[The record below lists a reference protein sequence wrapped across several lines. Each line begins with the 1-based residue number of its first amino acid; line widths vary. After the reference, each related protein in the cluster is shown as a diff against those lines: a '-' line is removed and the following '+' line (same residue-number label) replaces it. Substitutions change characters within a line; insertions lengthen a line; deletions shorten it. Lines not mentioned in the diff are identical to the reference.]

1 MNHVT
6 QEQLVDHYYGE
17 PQGPLDIDRHL
28 AECDQCRTQYQTLK
42 RVLNSVEGYPVP
54 EPAANYESRLWKK
67 LAPEVSP
74 RSASSHSMWWISAG
88 AIAAMVLVAFFAGR
102 ASRTP
107 RSGVQINAAVLDKT
121 VGTKGG
127 KNQSLPV
134 LVIAVGDHLERL
146 EAVLTELENA
156 DPHHSGVDISY
167 EQRSAEDLLDSNRL
181 FRQTAAADGDVVTAS
196 VLEDFENVLLEITHQ
211 PAHVSPQ
218 QLEDLRRDI
227 KDRGV
232 LFKAKVLGSRMR
244 GEETKL

>member
-17 PQGPLDIDRHL
+17 PQASLDVELHL
-28 AECDQCRTQYQTLK
+28 AECEACRARFQSLK

-67 LAPEVSP
+67 IAPEVSP
-74 RSASSHSMWWISAG
+74 RSRADQSRWLVSTFVATA
-88 AIAAMVLVAFFAGR
+88 AIAAMLAVAFLAGR
-102 ASRTP
+102 ASRTSVP
-107 RSGVQINAAVLDKT
+107 
-121 VGTKGG
+121 GG
-127 KNQSLPV
+127 KVTAAFEKSDKGQSVPV

-156 DPHHSGVDISY
+156 DAHRANLDISY

-181 FRQTAAADGDVVTAS
+181 FRQTAAAQGDALTAS

-211 PAHVSPQ
+211 PAHVSAQ

>member
-17 PQGPLDIDRHL
+17 PQATLDVELHL
-28 AECDQCRTQYQTLK
+28 AECEACRAQFQTLK

-54 EPAANYESRLWKK
+54 EPAASYESRLWKK

-74 RSASSHSMWWISAG
+74 QSKRGSEQDGGFPHGSRRVRSRRCWWWRFSPDEPRERRCRG
-88 AIAAMVLVAFFAGR
+88 RESRAARWTR
-102 ASRTP
+102 AR
-107 RSGVQINAAVLDKT
+107 GV
-121 VGTKGG
+121 
-127 KNQSLPV
+127 PV

-156 DPHHSGVDISY
+156 DVHRADLDISY

-181 FRQTAAADGDVVTAS
+181 FRQTAAAQGDVVTAS

-211 PAHVSPQ
+211 PAHVSAQ
-218 QLEDLRRDI
+218 QMEDLRRDI

>member
-1 MNHVT
+1 MNHLT

-17 PQGPLDIDRHL
+17 PQGSLDLDQHL
-28 AECDQCRTQYQTLK
+28 EACEQCRTQYQTLK
-42 RVLNSVEGYPVP
+42 RVLNSVDGYPVP
-54 EPAANYESRLWKK
+54 EPAASYEARLWKK

-74 RSASSHSMWWISAG
+74 GSTSSSSKWWISAA
-88 AIAAMVLVAFFAGR
+88 AIAAMVVVAFFAGR
-102 ASRTP
+102 ASRIP
-107 RSGVQINAAVLDKT
+107 RPGQAITSAMVR
-121 VGTKGG
+121 
-127 KNQSLPV
+127 NQSLPV

-156 DPHHSGVDISY
+156 DAHKDLDISY

-181 FRQTAAADGDVVTAS
+181 FRQTASAEGDVVTAS

-211 PAHVSPQ
+211 PERISPQ

>member
-17 PQGPLDIDRHL
+17 PQGLLDVDLHL
-28 AECDQCRTQYQTLK
+28 AECEPCRAQYQTLK

-54 EPAANYESRLWKK
+54 EPAANYEARLWKTI
-67 LAPEVSP
+67 APEVSP
-74 RSASSHSMWWISAG
+74 RSGWGSGQAKWWISTA
-88 AIAAMVLVAFFAGR
+88 AIAAMLVVAFVAGR

-107 RSGVQINAAVLDKT
+107 VPRINAAFEKLDKGQD
-121 VGTKGG
+121 V
-127 KNQSLPV
+127 PV

-156 DPHHSGVDISY
+156 DPHRAGLDISY

-181 FRQTAAADGDVVTAS
+181 YRQTAAAQGDVVTAS
-196 VLEDFENVLLEITHQ
+196 VLEDFENVLLDITHQ

-227 KDRGV
+227 EDRGV
-232 LFKAKVLGSRMR
+232 LFKAKVLGSRLR

>member
-17 PQGPLDIDRHL
+17 PLGSLDVDRHL
-28 AECDQCRTQYQTLK
+28 ADCDQCRTQYQTLK

-54 EPAANYESRLWKK
+54 EPAANYEARLWRK

-74 RSASSHSMWWISAG
+74 RAASSHPRWWIGAA
-88 AIAAMVLVAFFAGR
+88 AIAAMVVVAFLAGR
-102 ASRTP
+102 VSRTQRP
-107 RSGVQINAAVLDKT
+107 GVQISAAVEQKA
-121 VGTKGG
+121 G
-127 KNQSLPV
+127 KNQGLPV

-156 DPHHSGVDISY
+156 DPHQSGVDISY

-196 VLEDFENVLLEITHQ
+196 VLEDFENVLLEITHS
-211 PAHVSPQ
+211 PARVSPQ

>member
-1 MNHVT
+1 
-6 QEQLVDHYYGE
+6 
-17 PQGPLDIDRHL
+17 
-28 AECDQCRTQYQTLK
+28 
-42 RVLNSVEGYPVP
+42 
-54 EPAANYESRLWKK
+54 
-67 LAPEVSP
+67 
-74 RSASSHSMWWISAG
+74 
-88 AIAAMVLVAFFAGR
+88 MVVVAFFAGR
-102 ASRTP
+102 ASRTQRP
-107 RSGVQINAAVLDKT
+107 A
-121 VGTKGG
+121 VGTSIAVA

-156 DPHHSGVDISY
+156 DPHQAGVDISY

>member
-1 MNHVT
+1 M
-6 QEQLVDHYYGE
+6 LV
-17 PQGPLDIDRHL
+17 
-28 AECDQCRTQYQTLK
+28 
-42 RVLNSVEGYPVP
+42 
-54 EPAANYESRLWKK
+54 
-67 LAPEVSP
+67 
-74 RSASSHSMWWISAG
+74 
-88 AIAAMVLVAFFAGR
+88 VAFFAGR

-107 RSGVQINAAVLDKT
+107 APGVKITTVLSKGANDKGQG
-121 VGTKGG
+121 V
-127 KNQSLPV
+127 PV

-156 DPHHSGVDISY
+156 DVHRAGLDISY

-181 FRQTAAADGDVVTAS
+181 FRQTAAAQGDVVTAS

-211 PAHVSPQ
+211 PAHVSAQ
-218 QLEDLRRDI
+218 QMEDLRRDI

>member
-17 PQGPLDIDRHL
+17 PEATLEVELHL
-28 AECDQCRTQYQTLK
+28 ANCEECRAQYQALK
-42 RVLNSVEGYPVP
+42 RVLNSVDGYPVP
-54 EPAANYESRLWKK
+54 EPAADYEAHLWRK

-74 RSASSHSMWWISAG
+74 VSSRSERTKWWVTGA
-88 AIAAMVLVAFFAGR
+88 AIAAMLVVAFLAGR
-102 ASRTP
+102 ASRMQTP
-107 RSGVQINAAVLDKT
+107 GGKPVVAVD
-121 VGTKGG
+121 KGG
-127 KNQSLPV
+127 VPV

-156 DPHHSGVDISY
+156 DAHRADLDISY

-181 FRQTAAADGDVVTAS
+181 FRQTAAAQGDVVTAT

-211 PAHVSPQ
+211 PSHISEQ
-218 QLEDLRRDI
+218 QLDDLRKDI

-232 LFKAKVLGSRMR
+232 LFKAKVLSGRMR

>member
-1 MNHVT
+1 MNHLT

-17 PQGPLDIDRHL
+17 QQGSLDVDQHL
-28 AECDQCRTQYQTLK
+28 EGCEQCRTQYQALK
-42 RVLNSVEGYPVP
+42 RVLNSVDGYPVP
-54 EPAANYESRLWKK
+54 EPAASYEARLWKK
-67 LAPEVSP
+67 LAPDVSP
-74 RSASSHSMWWISAG
+74 GSASAHSKWWISAG
-88 AIAAMVLVAFFAGR
+88 AIAAMVMVAFFAGR
-102 ASRTP
+102 ASRAQRPGQAIT
-107 RSGVQINAAVLDKT
+107 SSALA
-121 VGTKGG
+121 

-146 EAVLTELENA
+146 EAVLTELENTDA
-156 DPHHSGVDISY
+156 HKDLDISY

-181 FRQTAAADGDVVTAS
+181 FRQTAAAEGDAVTAS

-211 PAHVSPQ
+211 PARISPQ

>member
-1 MNHVT
+1 MNHLT

-17 PQGPLDIDRHL
+17 PQGSLDVDWHL
-28 AECDQCRTQYQTLK
+28 EGCEQCRNQYQTLK
-42 RVLNSVEGYPVP
+42 RVLNSVDGYPVP
-54 EPAANYESRLWKK
+54 EPAASYEARLWKK

-74 RSASSHSMWWISAG
+74 GSTSSNSRWWISAA
-88 AIAAMVLVAFFAGR
+88 AIAAMVVVAFFAGR
-102 ASRTP
+102 ASRIPRPGQGITP
-107 RSGVQINAAVLDKT
+107 AMV
-121 VGTKGG
+121 

-156 DPHHSGVDISY
+156 DAHRDLDISY

-181 FRQTAAADGDVVTAS
+181 FRQTATAEGDVVTAS

-211 PAHVSPQ
+211 PARISPQ

>member
-1 MNHVT
+1 MNHMT

-17 PQGPLDIDRHL
+17 PQGSLDVDRHL

-54 EPAANYESRLWKK
+54 EPAANYEARLWKK
-67 LAPEVSP
+67 IAPEVSP
-74 RSASSHSMWWISAG
+74 RAASSYSRWWISAA
-88 AIAAMVLVAFFAGR
+88 AIAAMVVVAFFAGR
-102 ASRTP
+102 ASRTQRP
-107 RSGVQINAAVLDKT
+107 A
-121 VGTKGG
+121 VGTSIAVA

-156 DPHHSGVDISY
+156 DSHQADVDISY

-232 LFKAKVLGSRMR
+232 LFKARVLGSRMR

>member
-1 MNHVT
+1 
-6 QEQLVDHYYGE
+6 
-17 PQGPLDIDRHL
+17 
-28 AECDQCRTQYQTLK
+28 
-42 RVLNSVEGYPVP
+42 
-54 EPAANYESRLWKK
+54 
-67 LAPEVSP
+67 
-74 RSASSHSMWWISAG
+74 
-88 AIAAMVLVAFFAGR
+88 
-102 ASRTP
+102 
-107 RSGVQINAAVLDKT
+107 
-121 VGTKGG
+121 
-127 KNQSLPV
+127 V

-156 DPHHSGVDISY
+156 DPHHDGVDISY

>member
-1 MNHVT
+1 MNHVS

-17 PQGPLDIDRHL
+17 PQVALEVERHL
-28 AECDQCRTQYQTLK
+28 GECEECRAQFQTLK

-54 EPAANYESRLWKK
+54 EPSANYEARLWKK
-67 LAPEVSP
+67 LTPVVSP
-74 RSASSHSMWWISAG
+74 RSRSSETKWWVA
-88 AIAAMVLVAFFAGR
+88 ACAMAAMLAVAFLAGR

-107 RSGVQINAAVLDKT
+107 APGVRITT
-121 VGTKGG
+121 VKEQAQGV
-127 KNQSLPV
+127 PV

-146 EAVLTELENA
+146 EAVLTEIENSNA
-156 DPHHSGVDISY
+156 QKAGLDISY

-181 FRQTAAADGDVVTAS
+181 FRQTAAAQGDVVTAS

-211 PAHVSPQ
+211 PSHVSEQ

>member
-17 PQGPLDIDRHL
+17 PQGSLEMEHHL

-54 EPAANYESRLWKK
+54 EPASNYEARLWKK

-74 RSASSHSMWWISAG
+74 RSASSRSRWWISAA
-88 AIAAMVLVAFFAGR
+88 AIAAMIVVAFFAGR
-102 ASRTP
+102 ASRTQRP
-107 RSGVQINAAVLDKT
+107 A
-121 VGTKGG
+121 VGTSIAVA

-156 DPHHSGVDISY
+156 DPHQAGVDISY

>member
-1 MNHVT
+1 MNHLT

-17 PQGPLDIDRHL
+17 PQGSLDVDRHL
-28 AECDQCRTQYQTLK
+28 EGCEQCRTQYQTLK
-42 RVLNSVEGYPVP
+42 RVLNSVDGYPVP
-54 EPAANYESRLWKK
+54 EPAASYESRLWKK

-74 RSASSHSMWWISAG
+74 SSTSHQSKWWISAA
-88 AIAAMVLVAFFAGR
+88 AIAAMVVVAFFAGR

-107 RSGVQINAAVLDKT
+107 RPGQGITSAMV
-121 VGTKGG
+121 

-146 EAVLTELENA
+146 EAVLTELENTDA
-156 DPHHSGVDISY
+156 HKDLDISY

-181 FRQTAAADGDVVTAS
+181 FRQTAAAEGDVVTAS

-211 PAHVSPQ
+211 PARISPQ

>member
-6 QEQLVDHYYGE
+6 QDQLVDHYYGE
-17 PQGPLDIDRHL
+17 PHATLDVELHL
-28 AECDQCRTQYQTLK
+28 AECEACRAQYQTLK

-54 EPAANYESRLWKK
+54 EPAANYESRLWRK

-74 RSASSHSMWWISAG
+74 ASGADRSKRWTSTWIAAG
-88 AIAAMVLVAFFAGR
+88 AIAAMLAVAFLAGR

-107 RSGVQINAAVLDKT
+107 VPGASVSVASLEKLDKGQG
-121 VGTKGG
+121 V
-127 KNQSLPV
+127 PV

-156 DPHHSGVDISY
+156 DARRDLDISY

-181 FRQTAAADGDVVTAS
+181 FRQTAAAQGDVVTAS

-211 PAHVSPQ
+211 PAHVSAQ

>member
-17 PQGPLDIDRHL
+17 PQATLEVERHL
-28 AECDQCRTQYQTLK
+28 TECEECRAQFQTLK

-54 EPAANYESRLWKK
+54 EPAASYESRLWKK
-67 LAPEVSP
+67 IAPEVSP
-74 RSASSHSMWWISAG
+74 RSKADRSRWWVTAG
-88 AIAAMVLVAFFAGR
+88 AIAAMLVVAFFAGR

-107 RSGVQINAAVLDKT
+107 APGVKITTAIA
-121 VGTKGG
+121 KGG
-127 KNQSLPV
+127 DKGQGVPV

-156 DPHHSGVDISY
+156 DVHRAADLDISY

-181 FRQTAAADGDVVTAS
+181 YRQTAAAQGDVVTAS

-211 PAHVSPQ
+211 PAHVSAQ
-218 QLEDLRRDI
+218 QMEDLRRDI

>member
-1 MNHVT
+1 MNHLT

-17 PQGPLDIDRHL
+17 PHVALEVERHL
-28 AECDQCRTQYQTLK
+28 GECEECRTQFQTLK

-54 EPAANYESRLWKK
+54 EPSANYEARLWRK
-67 LAPEVSP
+67 LAPEVNPHS
-74 RSASSHSMWWISAG
+74 RSSESRWWVAAS
-88 AIAAMVLVAFFAGR
+88 AIAAMLVVAFFAGR
-102 ASRTP
+102 ASRTTAP
-107 RSGVQINAAVLDKT
+107 GVRVTTAKEQAQGV
-121 VGTKGG
+121 
-127 KNQSLPV
+127 PV

-146 EAVLTELENA
+146 EAVLTEIENA
-156 DPHHSGVDISY
+156 NAQQAGLDISY

-181 FRQTAAADGDVVTAS
+181 YRQTAAAQGDTVTAS

-211 PAHVSPQ
+211 PAHVSAQ
-218 QLEDLRRDI
+218 QLEDLRKDI

>member
-17 PQGPLDIDRHL
+17 PQATLQVEAHL
-28 AECDQCRTQYQTLK
+28 TECEECRAQFQTLK

-54 EPAANYESRLWKK
+54 EPAASYEAKLWKK
-67 LAPEVSP
+67 LAPEISP
-74 RSASSHSMWWISAG
+74 RTRAEQSRWWIAAG
-88 AIAAMVLVAFFAGR
+88 AIAAMLVVAFVAGR
-102 ASRTP
+102 ASRTQVP
-107 RSGVQINAAVLDKT
+107 GAKIALINNGAISKGAIDKSQGV
-121 VGTKGG
+121 
-127 KNQSLPV
+127 PV

-156 DPHHSGVDISY
+156 DTRAGVDISY

-181 FRQTAAADGDVVTAS
+181 FRQTAAAQGDVVTAT
-196 VLEDFENVLLEITHQ
+196 VLEDFENVLLEITHE
-211 PAHVSPQ
+211 PAHVSAQ
-218 QLEDLRRDI
+218 QMEDLRRDI